1 MSRTRKNTS
10 SQGIEMQ
17 EIPIGKRL
25 GRKEQVSMGSMG
37 SNRSM
42 DSNNF
47 NRSKKIYR
55 QRVKKSV
62 CRKKKREVCVK
73 SCKDT
78 RGRIRKYCRKRR
90 NESVRF

>member
-25 GRKEQVSMGSMG
+25 GRKEQVSMGS
-37 SNRSM
+37 NRSM
-42 DSNNF
+42 GSNNF

-73 SCKDT
+73 SCKYT

>member
-10 SQGIEMQ
+10 SPGIEMQ

-25 GRKEQVSMGSMG
+25 GRKERVSMDSMG

-42 DSNNF
+42 GSNSF

-55 QRVKKSV
+55 QRVKKSL

-73 SCKDT
+73 SCKYT

>member
-1 MSRTRKNTS
+1 MSKTRKNTS

-25 GRKEQVSMGSMG
+25 GRKERVSMDSMG

-42 DSNNF
+42 GSNSF

-62 CRKKKREVCVK
+62 CRKKKREACVN
-73 SCKDT
+73 SCKYT

>member
-25 GRKEQVSMGSMG
+25 GRKEQVSMGS
-37 SNRSM
+37 NRSM
-42 DSNNF
+42 GSNNF

-55 QRVKKSV
+55 ERVKKSV
-62 CRKKKREVCVK
+62 CRKKKRETCVK
-73 SCKDT
+73 SCKYT

>member
-25 GRKEQVSMGSMG
+25 GRKEQVSMGFNRSMG
-37 SNRSM
+37 SNS
-42 DSNNF
+42 F

-73 SCKDT
+73 SCKYT

>member
-25 GRKEQVSMGSMG
+25 GRKEQVSMDSMG
-37 SNRSM
+37 SNGSIG
-42 DSNNF
+42 SNSF

-55 QRVKKSV
+55 ERVKKSI
-62 CRKKKREVCVK
+62 CRKKKREACVN
-73 SCKDT
+73 SCKYT

>member
-25 GRKEQVSMGSMG
+25 GRREPVSVGSMA
-37 SNRSM
+37 SNRSIG
-42 DSNNF
+42 SNSF

-55 QRVKKSV
+55 ERVKKSV

-73 SCKDT
+73 SCKYT

>member
-1 MSRTRKNTS
+1 MSKTRKNTS

-25 GRKEQVSMGSMG
+25 GRKERVSMDSMG

-42 DSNNF
+42 GSNSF

-55 QRVKKSV
+55 QRVKKSL

-73 SCKDT
+73 SCKYT

>member
-25 GRKEQVSMGSMG
+25 GRKEQVSMGSNRSMG
-37 SNRSM
+37 SNS
-42 DSNNF
+42 F

-73 SCKDT
+73 SCKYT

>member
-25 GRKEQVSMGSMG
+25 GRKEQVSMGSNGSIG
-37 SNRSM
+37 SNS
-42 DSNNF
+42 F

-55 QRVKKSV
+55 ERVKKSI
-62 CRKKKREVCVK
+62 CRKKKREACVN
-73 SCKDT
+73 SCKYT

>member
-1 MSRTRKNTS
+1 MSITRKNTS

-25 GRKEQVSMGSMG
+25 GRKERVSMDSMG

-42 DSNNF
+42 GSNSF

-55 QRVKKSV
+55 QRVKKSL

-73 SCKDT
+73 SCKYT

>member
-25 GRKEQVSMGSMG
+25 GRKERVSMDSMG

-42 DSNNF
+42 GSNSF

-55 QRVKKSV
+55 QRVKKSI
-62 CRKKKREVCVK
+62 CRKKKREACVN
-73 SCKDT
+73 SCKYT